1 MQSLY
6 TQHILQ
12 MEKARK
18 NYNLNFKLD
27 ISDNIKIEIK
37 KLQYIWE
44 HKRVKKLIFF
54 IHIYV
59 LALSY
64 ITVFPCFILTL

>member
-37 KLQYIWE
+37 KLQYI
-44 HKRVKKLIFF
+44 
-54 IHIYV
+54 
-59 LALSY
+59 
-64 ITVFPCFILTL
+64 